1 MLHRVLGL
9 ALLAGFAAA
18 FAASILQFSWSVPL
32 ILDAEVYE
40 HFGGE
45 LPPGG
50 FALAKGQME
59 LDAALAGESI
69 WWRHGLTIVSNLLF
83 ATGAAFVLAG
93 LFTLFGL
100 GGLKRGLAWGAGGF
114 LAIAAAPALG
124 LPPELPGTIAAEL
137 SARQG
142 WWLATAG
149 ATAAG
154 LAMLA
159 FSGSWF
165 AKLAGVVLMVL
176 PHAVG
181 APQPEVHESVVPAAL
196 AQEFI
201 AASLASSAAFWLTLG
216 AAVGMLMR
224 KFGLDAHA
232 AGEQPQAT

>member
-1 MLHRVLGL
+1 MLHRVLGV
-9 ALLAGFAAA
+9 ALLAGFAAGL
-18 FAASILQFSWSVPL
+18 AATALQLSWSVPL

-40 HFGGE
+40 YFGGE

-50 FALAKGQME
+50 FEAARGQAE
-59 LDAALAGESI
+59 AAAAAAGESI
-69 WWRHGLTIVSNLLF
+69 WWRHGLTSVANLLF
-83 ATGAAFVLAG
+83 GTGAAFVLTG

-100 GGLKRGLAWGAGGF
+100 GGLRRGLAWGAGGF

-149 ATAAG
+149 ATAVG

-159 FSGSWF
+159 FAGPWF
-165 AKLAGVVLMVL
+165 AKLAGVLLMVL
-176 PHAVG
+176 PHAIG
-181 APQPEVHESVVPAAL
+181 APHPEVHESVVPAVL
-196 AQEFI
+196 AQEFV
-201 AASLASSAAFWLTLG
+201 AASLVASAAFWLALG
-216 AAVGMLMR
+216 GAVGVLTR
-224 KFGLDAHA
+224 KFGLDSQA